1 MVKPARIPRIA
12 AIVAIGWLAA
22 CSRPASSPS
31 AGPPDPPVA
40 GAPASRAA
48 PAGPPGTPGD
58 PLCAVADCGPAIR
71 MPSRRCSDGSLGGPT
86 GRCLRK
92 PDGRC
97 AWEVRP
103 CPPG

>member
-1 MVKPARIPRIA
+1 MVQPARIPRIA
-12 AIVAIGWLAA
+12 AIVAIGWLVA
-22 CSRPASSPS
+22 CSRPAPSPS
-31 AGPPDPPVA
+31 TGSPDPP
-40 GAPASRAA
+40 ASGDVHA
-48 PAGPPGTPGD
+48 PPGTPGD

>member
-1 MVKPARIPRIA
+1 MVQPARIPRIA

-22 CSRPASSPS
+22 CSRPASSPG
-31 AGPPDPPVA
+31 AGSPDPPVA
-40 GAPASRAA
+40 GSSASSDAH
-48 PAGPPGTPGD
+48 AGPPGAPGD